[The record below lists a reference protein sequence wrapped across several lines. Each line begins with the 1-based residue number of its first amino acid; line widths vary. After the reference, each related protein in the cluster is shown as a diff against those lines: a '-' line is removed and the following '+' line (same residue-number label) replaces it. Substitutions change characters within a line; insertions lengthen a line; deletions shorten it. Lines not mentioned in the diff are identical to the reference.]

1 MSFLDDAKKKLT
13 EAVNEHGDRI
23 KEGMDR
29 AGRTIDEK
37 TDGRYTEKIQRGTK
51 AAGDALDNLR
61 DDAAAPT
68 PAPTPGQTPGQTPG
82 PTPDPNAPPDQAPG
96 EDPGGASEP
105 GLPNDPTNPTG

>member
-13 EAVNEHGDRI
+13 EAVNEHGDKI

-37 TDGRYTEKIQRGTK
+37 TEGRYSEKIQRGTK

-61 DDAAAPT
+61 DDAADPT
-68 PAPTPGQTPGQTPG
+68 PSPPATPSTTPRPK
-82 PTPDPNAPPDQAPG
+82 PDPNAPAETAPG
-96 EDPGGASEP
+96 EDPGGVSEP